1 MKGAHMKNEFGLVLW
16 YQSQTMGNIV
26 PSRLELVKQ
35 VFESLFKYKTIDIR
49 WMPVWLN
56 EG

>member
-1 MKGAHMKNEFGLVLW
+1 MKNEFGLTLW
-16 YQSQTMGNIV
+16 YQSETMRNIV
-26 PSRLELVKQ
+26 PSRRELVKQ